1 MGPAAPGKLHWFH
14 LAHGPLLLA
23 GEGQVGVAMWQKEV
37 CESTSAWNCKRR
49 PGAAAVTQLLAAA
62 LHVPAQ
68 HYCRTAKGKDPV
80 LGRAPQRA
88 TRRTPTQDFKHQN
101 FKHQLN
107 VWGLLLFSM
116 SKKKILYIKLVLL
129 NSWLRS

>member
-14 LAHGPLLLA
+14 LKHGLLLLA
-23 GEGQVGVAMWQKEV
+23 GEGLVGVAMWLKEV

-49 PGAAAVTQLLAAA
+49 ARAAAVTQLLAAA

-80 LGRAPQRA
+80 LGIETCSTVKCLA
-88 TRRTPTQDFKHQN
+88 TAA
-101 FKHQLN
+101 
-107 VWGLLLFSM
+107 LFST
-116 SKKKILYIKLVLL
+116 SKEKILYIELV
-129 NSWLRS
+129 